1 MVAMAARAVDDVRTG
16 SPLPELIAVI
26 DKACSN
32 AAPNWGICPRL
43 WCGECVLQV
52 LENLGAAAG
61 ANLLA
66 PAVLFFALG
75 AIAGWL
81 KSDLTIPDQVAKSL
95 ALYLMLCIGFK
106 GGVEARASGL
116 TPDLISAG
124 ALGLVLSFAAPF
136 AAYAA
141 LRAFGALDRVTAA
154 ATAAHY
160 GSVSVVTFAAGSEY
174 LRAIG
179 VEFGGYMAAVLAL
192 METPAI
198 LAALLIAGS
207 RGAAGARI
215 KPTLWREVFL
225 NGAAVVLVGSFM
237 IGAIT
242 NEPGRERLDVFVGAL
257 FQGALCLFLLDMG
270 LVASRRLAE
279 APKLNWRLIG
289 FALVWPLLSASVAL
303 AASMALNLSLGD
315 ASLMAVLAASASY
328 IAAPA
333 AMRIALPK
341 ADAGVYLSLSLGVTF
356 PFNLLVG
363 IPLYHA
369 LASLMYG

>member
-1 MVAMAARAVDDVRTG
+1 M
-16 SPLPELIAVI
+16 
-26 DKACSN
+26 
-32 AAPNWGICPRL
+32 
-43 WCGECVLQV
+43 
-52 LENLGAAAG
+52 
-61 ANLLA
+61 
-66 PAVLFFALG
+66 LFFALG

-81 KSDLTIPDQVAKSL
+81 KSDLTIPDQVAKTL

-106 GGVEARASGL
+106 GGVEARAAGL
-116 TPDLISAG
+116 SAQMLSAG
-124 ALGLVLSFAAPF
+124 GLGLVLSFLTPF
-136 AAYAA
+136 VAYAA
-141 LRAFGALDRVTAA
+141 LKWLSKLDRVTAA

-198 LAALLIAGS
+198 VAALIIAGGS
-207 RGAAGARI
+207 GGARF
-215 KPTLWREVFL
+215 KPHLWRDVLL
-225 NGAAVVLVGSFM
+225 NGAAVLLVGSFV

-242 NEPGRERLDVFVGAL
+242 GARGMDRLEVFVGPL

-270 LVASRRLAE
+270 LVASRRLSE
-279 APKLNWRLIG
+279 APRLDWRLIG
-289 FALVWPLLSASVAL
+289 FAMTWPVFSAAVAL
-303 AASMALNLSLGD
+303 AASAAFELSLGD

-356 PFNLLVG
+356 PFNLLIG
-363 IPLYHA
+363 IPLYHGA
-369 LASLMYG
+369 ARLLYG

>member
-1 MVAMAARAVDDVRTG
+1 VGALESIVA
-16 SPLPELIAVI
+16 
-26 DKACSN
+26 
-32 AAPNWGICPRL
+32 
-43 WCGECVLQV
+43 
-52 LENLGAAAG
+52 GAA

-81 KSDLTIPDQVAKSL
+81 KSDLTIPEQAAKTL

-116 TPDLISAG
+116 TAELVSAG
-124 ALGLVLSFAAPF
+124 GFGLVLSFAAPF

-141 LRAFGALDRVTAA
+141 LRSFGRLDRVTAA

-198 LAALLIAGS
+198 LAALLIAGAPGS
-207 RGAAGARI
+207 KPGSAQRARF

-225 NGAAVVLVGSFM
+225 NGAAVVLIGSFV
-237 IGAIT
+237 IGVMSGERGMA
-242 NEPGRERLDVFVGAL
+242 RLDLFVTAL

-279 APKLNWRLIG
+279 APQLNVRLIA
-289 FALVWPLLSASVAL
+289 FAIGWPLLSASVAL
-303 AASMALNLSLGD
+303 LGAHALQLSLGD
-315 ASLMAVLAASASY
+315 ASLLAVLAASASY

-369 LASLMYG
+369 AARLLYG

>member
-1 MVAMAARAVDDVRTG
+1 MDSILTG
-16 SPLPELIAVI
+16 AL
-26 DKACSN
+26 
-32 AAPNWGICPRL
+32 
-43 WCGECVLQV
+43 
-52 LENLGAAAG
+52 

-75 AIAGWL
+75 ALAGWL
-81 KSDLTIPDQVAKSL
+81 KSDLTIPEQVAKTL
-95 ALYLMLCIGFK
+95 ALYLMLCIGYK
-106 GGVEARASGL
+106 GGAEARATGL
-116 TPDLISAG
+116 TSELISVG
-124 ALGLVLSFAAPF
+124 GLGLLFSFTAPF
-136 AAYAA
+136 LAYAA
-141 LRAFGALDRVTAA
+141 LRIFGALDRLTAA

-174 LRAIG
+174 LRGIG

-198 LAALLIAGS
+198 LAALLIV
-207 RGAAGARI
+207 GAQSEGREARF
-215 KPTLWREVFL
+215 KPALFREVFL
-225 NGAAVVLVGSFM
+225 NGAAVVLIGSFA

-242 NEPGRERLDVFVGAL
+242 GERGMARLDLFVNAL

-270 LVASRRLAE
+270 LVASRRLSE
-279 APKLNWRLIG
+279 APRLNWRLIT
-289 FALVWPLLSASVAL
+289 FAIFWPLL
-303 AASMALNLSLGD
+303 AASAALGAAHALHLSLGD
-315 ASLMAVLAASASY
+315 ASLLAVLAASASY

-333 AMRIALPK
+333 AMRIAVPK

-369 LASLMYG
+369 VARAIYG

>member
-1 MVAMAARAVDDVRTG
+1 MLESLG
-16 SPLPELIAVI
+16 SVGA
-26 DKACSN
+26 
-32 AAPNWGICPRL
+32 
-43 WCGECVLQV
+43 
-52 LENLGAAAG
+52 GAAA
-61 ANLLA
+61 NLLT

-81 KSDLTIPDQVAKSL
+81 KSDLTVPEQVAKTL

-116 TPDLISAG
+116 APDLLSAG
-124 ALGLVLSFAAPF
+124 GLGLVLSFAAPF
-136 AAYAA
+136 AAYLA
-141 LRAFGALDRVTAA
+141 LRAIGALDRVTAA

-174 LRAIG
+174 LRGIG

-207 RGAAGARI
+207 REGTAETRF

-225 NGAAVVLVGSFM
+225 NGAAVVLVGSFI
-237 IGAIT
+237 IGVIT
-242 NEPGRERLDVFVGAL
+242 GDRGMERLDVFVGAL

-289 FALVWPLLSASVAL
+289 FAAAWPLLSAAIAL
-303 AASMALNLSLGD
+303 AASAGLGLSLGD
-315 ASLMAVLAASASY
+315 ASLMAILAASASY

-356 PFNLLVG
+356 PFNLLIG

-369 LASLMYG
+369 AARLLYG

>member
-1 MVAMAARAVDDVRTG
+1 MDGILTG
-16 SPLPELIAVI
+16 AL
-26 DKACSN
+26 
-32 AAPNWGICPRL
+32 
-43 WCGECVLQV
+43 
-52 LENLGAAAG
+52 

-75 AIAGWL
+75 ALAGWL
-81 KSDLTIPDQVAKSL
+81 KSDLTIPEQVAKTL

-106 GGVEARASGL
+106 GGAEARATGL
-116 TPDLISAG
+116 TAELVSVG
-124 ALGLVLSFAAPF
+124 GLGLLFSFAAPF
-136 AAYAA
+136 LAYAA
-141 LRAFGALDRVTAA
+141 LRIFGGLDRLTAA

-174 LRAIG
+174 LRGIG

-198 LAALLIAGS
+198 LAALLIVGGQS
-207 RGAAGARI
+207 ENREARL
-215 KPTLWREVFL
+215 KPALFREVFL
-225 NGAAVVLVGSFM
+225 NGAAVVLIGSFV

-242 NEPGRERLDVFVGAL
+242 GERGMARLDLFVNAL

-270 LVASRRLAE
+270 LVASRRLSE
-279 APKLNWRLIG
+279 APRLNWRLIT
-289 FALVWPLLSASVAL
+289 FAIFWPLLAAGAAL
-303 AASMALNLSLGD
+303 GAAHALHLSLGD
-315 ASLMAVLAASASY
+315 ASLLAVLAASASY

-333 AMRIALPK
+333 AMRIAVPK

-369 LASLMYG
+369 AARAIYG

>member
-1 MVAMAARAVDDVRTG
+1 MGALESIVA
-16 SPLPELIAVI
+16 
-26 DKACSN
+26 
-32 AAPNWGICPRL
+32 
-43 WCGECVLQV
+43 
-52 LENLGAAAG
+52 GAA

-75 AIAGWL
+75 ASAGWL
-81 KSDLTIPDQVAKSL
+81 KSDLTIPDQAAKTL

-116 TPDLISAG
+116 TAELVSAG
-124 ALGLVLSFAAPF
+124 GFGLVLSFAAPF

-141 LRAFGALDRVTAA
+141 LRSFGGLDRV
-154 ATAAHY
+154 TAAHY
-160 GSVSVVTFAAGSEY
+160 GSVSVVTFAAGSEH

-198 LAALLIAGS
+198 LAALLIAGAPGRAPGS
-207 RGAAGARI
+207 AQSARF

-225 NGAAVVLVGSFM
+225 NGAAVVLIGSFI
-237 IGAIT
+237 IGVMSGERGMA
-242 NEPGRERLDVFVGAL
+242 RLDLFVNAL

-270 LVASRRLAE
+270 LVAARRLAE
-279 APKLNWRLIG
+279 APQLNVRLIA
-289 FALVWPLLSASVAL
+289 FAIGWPLFSASVAL
-303 AASMALNLSLGD
+303 LGAQALQLSLGD
-315 ASLMAVLAASASY
+315 ASLLAVLAASASY

-369 LASLMYG
+369 AARLLYG

>member
-1 MVAMAARAVDDVRTG
+1 MDLLQSLAGPAA
-16 SPLPELIAVI
+16 
-26 DKACSN
+26 
-32 AAPNWGICPRL
+32 
-43 WCGECVLQV
+43 
-52 LENLGAAAG
+52 
-61 ANLLA
+61 ANLLT

-75 AIAGWL
+75 ALAGWL
-81 KSDLTIPDQVAKSL
+81 KSDLTIPEQVAKTL

-116 TPDLISAG
+116 TADLMSAG
-124 ALGLVLSFAAPF
+124 GLGLILSFSAPF

-141 LRAFGALDRVTAA
+141 LRAFGALDKVTAA

-207 RGAAGARI
+207 SNGEAGARF
-215 KPTLWREVFL
+215 KPSLWREVFL
-225 NGAAVVLVGSFM
+225 NGAAVVLIGSYV

-242 NEPGRERLDVFVGAL
+242 GERGMERLEVFVGPL

-279 APKLNWRLIG
+279 APQLRWQLIG
-289 FALVWPLLSASVAL
+289 FAVIWPLLSATLAL
-303 AASMALNLSLGD
+303 AASFALRLSIGD

-369 LASLMYG
+369 AARVLYG

>member
-1 MVAMAARAVDDVRTG
+1 MGALDSIAA
-16 SPLPELIAVI
+16 
-26 DKACSN
+26 
-32 AAPNWGICPRL
+32 
-43 WCGECVLQV
+43 
-52 LENLGAAAG
+52 GAA

-75 AIAGWL
+75 AVAGWL
-81 KSDLTIPDQVAKSL
+81 KSDLTIPEQAAKTL

-116 TPDLISAG
+116 TLELLSAG
-124 ALGLVLSFAAPF
+124 GFGLLLSFAAPF

-141 LRAFGALDRVTAA
+141 LRTFGALDRVTAA

-198 LAALLIAGS
+198 LAALLIAGAPG
-207 RGAAGARI
+207 GAKGARF

-225 NGAAVVLVGSFM
+225 NGAAVVLIGSFA
-237 IGAIT
+237 IGVMSGERGMA
-242 NEPGRERLDVFVGAL
+242 RLDLFVNAL

-270 LVASRRLAE
+270 LVAARRLSE
-279 APKLNWRLIG
+279 APKLNTRLIA
-289 FALVWPLLSASVAL
+289 FAIIWPLLSAGVAL
-303 AASMALNLSLGD
+303 LGAHVLHLSLGD
-315 ASLMAVLAASASY
+315 ASLLAVLAASASY

-369 LASLMYG
+369 AARLLYG